1 MTIPEGQ
8 VQLVGCHHF
17 EAAASFG
24 KPLVALLAL
33 GQANVGF
40 LSRLVHESVPDVPVE
55 DLR

>member
-24 KPLVALLAL
+24 KPMVALLAL
-33 GQANVGF
+33 GQADVGF
-40 LSRLVHESVPDVPVE
+40 LSRLVHESVPDVPMEESV
-55 DLR
+55 